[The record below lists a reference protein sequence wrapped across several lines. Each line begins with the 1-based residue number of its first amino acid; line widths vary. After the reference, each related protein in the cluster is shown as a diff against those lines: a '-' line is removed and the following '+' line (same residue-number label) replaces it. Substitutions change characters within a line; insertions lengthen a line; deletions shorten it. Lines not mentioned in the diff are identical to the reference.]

1 MCPEEHQSSVSVH
14 GCPKDLKELV
24 CLSSDGGCQWQMCTG
39 CTGEFEKRAGY
50 FSFRL
55 CSETCF
61 FIFSFW
67 HFLALH
73 SPLPVWWVLVC
84 FLHSFFLSRDLSLKQ
99 CSKLYYQAVKPH
111 LIHYLL
117 VSSFHSLW
125 GKGQF
130 CKSAVAQ
137 GPPMRTTACSM
148 WVWEPGKAARSGLCN
163 GFPAHML
170 VTVCIDISCK
180 AQN

>member
-1 MCPEEHQSSVSVH
+1 MPQ
-14 GCPKDLKELV
+14 GL
-24 CLSSDGGCQWQMCTG
+24 G
-39 CTGEFEKRAGY
+39 RAGLLQQWWRMPVADVYWVYRRIWKASWLFFLQIVLRNMLLY
-50 FSFRL
+50 FLILAFFSPSF
-55 CSETCF
+55 S
-61 FIFSFW
+61 
-67 HFLALH
+67 
-73 SPLPVWWVLVC
+73 SPSMMSLGLL
-84 FLHSFFLSRDLSLKQ
+84 FTFFFLSRDLSLKQ
-99 CSKLYYQAVKPH
+99 CSKLYYQAVKPRV
-111 LIHYLL
+111 IHYFL

-125 GKGQF
+125 DKGQF